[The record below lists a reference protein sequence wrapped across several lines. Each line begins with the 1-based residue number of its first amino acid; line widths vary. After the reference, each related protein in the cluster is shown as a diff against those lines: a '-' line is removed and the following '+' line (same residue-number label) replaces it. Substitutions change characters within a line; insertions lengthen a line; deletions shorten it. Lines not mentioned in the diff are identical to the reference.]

1 MIMSNSIMIL
11 TTALTTRIAI
21 IVSLAIAMSSVVLPV
36 LFRSEQQQAVA
47 QQQGNNITTNATTPI
62 TTTQPIMPVSS
73 NKTFYVFSA
82 EVEGLDEATA
92 RIPGDIYTPPV
103 IVVNGGDSVTVNFYN
118 TEQETEERHSFTIDA
133 QPYSVDIDIA
143 GGESGNATFIAAD
156 QEGIFPYYCKYHL
169 PTMVGQLVVL
179 SPTTQPEQQQQQE
192 EGQRGATALIE
203 EEQLLTTEE
212 EEEEGGGEEQQPLT
226 VTTDR
231 ESYSTGDTIIITG
244 TVAERQP
251 GARASIT
258 VMDPSNEIVWR
269 ESVMVT
275 TNNTYQ
281 LEIEAGEPQYP
292 TSQHAIDTSGTYIV
306 TASYTAERAETPFE
320 FTSEGG

>member
-1 MIMSNSIMIL
+1 MIMSKSIMIL

-36 LFRSEQQQAVA
+36 LFPSEQQQAVA

-92 RIPGDIYTPPV
+92 RILGDIFTPPI
-103 IVVNGGDSVTVNFYN
+103 IVVNRGDSVTVNFYN

-143 GGESGNATFIAAD
+143 GGESGNATFTTAD

-179 SPTTQPEQQQQQE
+179 PPMTLPEQQQQQE
-192 EGQRGATALIE
+192 EEGQPETTAIVE
-203 EEQLLTTEE
+203 EEQLSTTEDE
-212 EEEEGGGEEQQPLT
+212 EAGEQQRQQPLT
-226 VTTDR
+226 VTT
-231 ESYSTGDTIIITG
+231 
-244 TVAERQP
+244 
-251 GARASIT
+251 
-258 VMDPSNEIVWR
+258 
-269 ESVMVT
+269 
-275 TNNTYQ
+275 
-281 LEIEAGEPQYP
+281 
-292 TSQHAIDTSGTYIV
+292 
-306 TASYTAERAETPFE
+306 
-320 FTSEGG
+320 